1 MASFTYASNLP
12 FPSEEVFK
20 WHAAPG
26 VLERLLPPWEKVTID
41 SKQGGIAEGGRVVF
55 RIRKGPL
62 LLRWVAVH
70 KEYEEGRLFTDVQEE
85 GPFASWKHFH
95 RFLPEGEDGCRLEDH
110 VDYELPFGELGNT
123 FMGDRVLKQLKA
135 MFQFRHLQTRIDL
148 SRHRRYN
155 DAGPLRV
162 AVTGATGLVGSAIA
176 SFLASGGHHV
186 HPMVRRSPE
195 PGREE
200 IEWNPQAGRIDSAAL
215 EGLDGI
221 IHLAGENIAAGRW
234 NPVRKEAIFKSR
246 VEGTR
251 LLSKTLAKLEKRP
264 RFLICA
270 SAIGYYGPQ
279 QDEMITE
286 EHDPGEGFLA
296 EVSRAW
302 EEAAAP
308 ARDAGI
314 RVVNLRIGVVLSPQ
328 GGALAKML
336 TPFRFG
342 LGGRMGTG
350 RQYVSWIAL
359 DDLTGA
365 IHHLMFQEDMEGPVN
380 ATAPEPLRQA
390 DMARTLGKILGR
402 PTLSPLPEGV
412 VRMALGEM
420 GQALLLE
427 GARVMPSRL
436 IENGF
441 EFLYPTMEE
450 ALRAMLGKWEEK

>member
-1 MASFTYASNLP
+1 LLP
-12 FPSEEVFK
+12 FPAEEVYD

-26 VLERLLPPWEKVTID
+26 VLERLLPPWENVKIE
-41 SKQGGIAEGGRVVF
+41 SKQGGINEGGRVVL

-70 KEYEEGRLFTDVQEE
+70 KEHEEGRFFTDVQEE
-85 GPFASWKHFH
+85 GPFASWKHTH
-95 RFLPEGEDGCRLEDH
+95 RFHPKGPDRCRLEDE
-110 VDYELPFGELGNT
+110 VAYELPFGELGKI
-123 FMGDRVLKQLKA
+123 FMADRVKKQLDA

-148 SRHRRYN
+148 SRHRKFR
-155 DAGPLRV
+155 DKGPLRV
-162 AVTGATGLVGSAIA
+162 AVSGASGLVGSAIA
-176 SFLASGGHHV
+176 AFLESGGHEV
-186 HPMVRRSPE
+186 HRLVRRNPD
-195 PGREE
+195 PVRRE
-200 IEWNPQAGRIDSAAL
+200 IAWNPQASRIDGAAL

-234 NPVRKEAIFKSR
+234 NPVRKEAVFKSR

-251 LLSKTLAKLEKRP
+251 LLCEALAKLDQRP

-270 SAIGYYGPQ
+270 SAIGYYGPRQ
-279 QDEMITE
+279 NEALTE
-286 EHDPGEGFLA
+286 ADGPGQGFLS

-302 EEAAAP
+302 EAAADA

-350 RQYVSWIAL
+350 RQFVSWIAL

-365 IHHLMFQEDMEGPVN
+365 IHHLMFEESMEGPVN
-380 ATAPEPLRQA
+380 ATAPEPVPQA
-390 DMARTLGKILGR
+390 ELARTLGKVLKR

-412 VRMALGEM
+412 VRMVFGEM

-436 IENGF
+436 IEGGF
-441 EFLYPTMEE
+441 EFIYPNLEE
-450 ALRAMLGKWEEK
+450 TLRALLGKWEEK